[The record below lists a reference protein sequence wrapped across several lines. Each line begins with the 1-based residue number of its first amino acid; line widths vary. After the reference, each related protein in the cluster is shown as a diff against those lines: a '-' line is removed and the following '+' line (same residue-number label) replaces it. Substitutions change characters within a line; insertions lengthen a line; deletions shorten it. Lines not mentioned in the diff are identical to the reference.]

1 MHTHENG
8 LVADNIPEPSRSGF
22 RQLELKD
29 PQASEPTTDRITS
42 KARVRSKNRKLVCKY
57 QRGSGGIRRIYS
69 VLHTRTKEV
78 SILLVKRKPCSG
90 VIVQQYFLLSAH
102 TLEKA
107 KLQAN
112 DLAWLQ
118 YREHERPFVP
128 VIDETIPY
136 KTVSISLAARQYLC
150 MDTDKKARLMRK
162 PIPLADEIYLCP
174 TGTTENLSGRLLHDF
189 VNPYFTRCTRLIN
202 VHDHIFISSGAC
214 DIEFKVLS
222 IKPLEY
228 GFVTQK
234 TNIVLSGLRPY
245 RDLDMLESLSDY
257 ARELQKELDYVYSS
271 NYASSIAR
279 ISFQFGRLI
288 DQLEALDLPPMY

>member
-1 MHTHENG
+1 
-8 LVADNIPEPSRSGF
+8 
-22 RQLELKD
+22 
-29 PQASEPTTDRITS
+29 
-42 KARVRSKNRKLVCKY
+42 
-57 QRGSGGIRRIYS
+57 
-69 VLHTRTKEV
+69 
-78 SILLVKRKPCSG
+78 
-90 VIVQQYFLLSAH
+90 
-102 TLEKA
+102 
-107 KLQAN
+107 
-112 DLAWLQ
+112 
-118 YREHERPFVP
+118 
-128 VIDETIPY
+128 
-136 KTVSISLAARQYLC
+136 
-150 MDTDKKARLMRK
+150 
-162 PIPLADEIYLCP
+162 ADEIYLCP

-214 DIEFKVLS
+214 DVEFKVLS

-288 DQLEALDLPPMY
+288 EQLEALDLPPMY